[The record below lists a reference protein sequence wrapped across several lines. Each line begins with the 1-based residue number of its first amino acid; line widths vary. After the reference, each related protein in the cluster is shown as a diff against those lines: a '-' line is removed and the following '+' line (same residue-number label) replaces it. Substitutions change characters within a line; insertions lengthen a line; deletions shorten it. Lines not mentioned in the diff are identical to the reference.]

1 MPKYKETTTSGTSY
15 TRSNTVILTN
25 EPEFKHIEFQE
36 ERIITLANGE
46 VIRQRGGAV
55 DAEFTA
61 DNVSTSF
68 AVVNPYTLEDT
79 GATAAYADVYGL
91 MTSLYLHLAQER
103 DAYVPPAAPP
113 LAATPLSEV
122 ERAQQE
128 MVALQERQVY
138 LQAVV
143 DNGEV

>member
-1 MPKYKETTTSGTSY
+1 MSNYKETTTSGTSY

-68 AVVNPYTLEDT
+68 AVVNPFTLEDT
-79 GATAAYADVYGL
+79 GATAAYSDVYGL

-103 DAYVPPAAPP
+103 DAYVPPAAPAP
-113 LAATPLSEV
+113 VAVDPVQQAQDELDAITVKQVELESFLADT
-122 ERAQQE
+122 QG
-128 MVALQERQVY
+128 
-138 LQAVV
+138 
-143 DNGEV
+143 N